1 MFQPFRPSR
10 IYVFLMVLVV
20 AGALAMTL
28 KVTGDPRNGT
38 FLTAVSKNGTDL
50 ELRSEGK
57 MLADEVL
64 SGQVTLGPEE
74 PITQNTSSGNDGEA
88 LVGSNVQVN
97 DPALDNIQIFPGFRP
112 FLHFTQSET
121 TVAASGQ
128 NIVVSYN
135 NSAGLKLGPNP
146 SGPGLVFTQ
155 ILLSG
160 YSFSTDGGKTFTS
173 AFVPPAPGVGFTFGD
188 GVVVVDRHGNFYY
201 ASLGEGIGPDGNVH
215 GAVVVNKSTDG
226 GQTFGPGVVAA
237 IDDGSDKNWI
247 AVGPDPE
254 VPNRDN
260 VYVTWTTFSST
271 GSAVSFAVSK
281 DGGQTFQSTIGL
293 FAPGPNHDNRMPQN
307 FIQFTNPVVDP
318 ANGRLYIP
326 FAQFSNS
333 NVDFLR
339 MLVSN
344 DAGQSF
350 DFVNFHIPTAPGP
363 TLIPLVQ
370 PGTLEDCGRP
380 GGGFRLAIVQGNN
393 IGGGRFGFPRFVQ
406 SSRLTIQPA
415 LAALNGNLSLAYN
428 ASDSPIFGDPAS
440 GSNIFLLRSSDGG
453 NTWTRPQQVNPSVA
467 GEPRHVYP
475 AITAEGFGEQVDVT
489 FFTQHADGT
498 VDLDLVGS
506 TGEDSSALRVTN
518 QSFNL
523 TPSNIPIPTAT
534 QPFRT
539 QNFDRNIVACYDLG
553 EYVGLFNNNGTIYA
567 VWGGNPNLVT
577 EPTNPL
583 DPLSGQTHAQA
594 DNFFQIV
601 KPMN

>member
-1 MFQPFRPSR
+1 
-10 IYVFLMVLVV
+10 MVLVV
-20 AGALAMTL
+20 ASALAMTL
-28 KVTGDPRNGT
+28 KVTGGQPGGT
-38 FLTAVSKNGTDL
+38 FLTAVSKNGQDL
-50 ELRSEGK
+50 ELRSEAK
-57 MLADEVL
+57 ILADEVL
-64 SGQVTLGPEE
+64 SGQVTFSPDE
-74 PITQNTSSGNDGEA
+74 PTTQNTSSGTGEQA
-88 LVGSNVQVN
+88 LVGPNVQVN

-128 NIVVSYN
+128 NVVVSYN
-135 NSAGLKLGPNP
+135 NSAGLKVALN
-146 SGPGLVFTQ
+146 SKRAAVFTQ

-160 YSFSTDGGKTFTS
+160 YSFSTDGGHAFTS
-173 AFVPPAPGVGFTFGD
+173 AFVPPAPGVGPVTFGD

-201 ASLGEGIGPDGNVH
+201 ASLGAGIGPDSKAH

-226 GQTFGPGVVAA
+226 GKTFGPGVVAA

-254 VPNRDN
+254 VPDRDN

-281 DGGQTFQSTIGL
+281 DGGQTFQATIGL
-293 FAPGPNHDNRMPQN
+293 FAPGPDHDQKKPQN

-350 DFVNFHIPTAPGP
+350 HFVDFHIPTAPGP
-363 TLIPLVQ
+363 TLVPLVQ

-380 GGGFRLAIVQGNN
+380 GGGLRLAIVQGND
-393 IGGGRFGFPRFVQ
+393 IGGGRFGLPRFVQ

-415 LAALNGNLSLAYN
+415 LAALNGNLSVAYN

-440 GSNIFLLRSSDGG
+440 GSNIFLISSSDGG
-453 NTWTRPQQVNPSVA
+453 NTWTRRRQVNPSVA

-475 AITAEGFGEQVDVT
+475 AITAEGFGKQVDVSYY
-489 FFTQHADGT
+489 TQHADGR
-498 VDLDLVGS
+498 VDLDLVG
-506 TGEDSSALRVTN
+506 TGEDSDSALGNSLRITN

-523 TPSNIPIPTAT
+523 TPSNIPIPTLT

-539 QNFDRNIVACYDLG
+539 QNFDRNIVPCYDLG
-553 EYVGLFNNNGTIYA
+553 EYVGLFNNNGSIFA

-583 DPLSGQTHAQA
+583 DPISGQTHAQA
-594 DNFFQIV
+594 DDFFQIV